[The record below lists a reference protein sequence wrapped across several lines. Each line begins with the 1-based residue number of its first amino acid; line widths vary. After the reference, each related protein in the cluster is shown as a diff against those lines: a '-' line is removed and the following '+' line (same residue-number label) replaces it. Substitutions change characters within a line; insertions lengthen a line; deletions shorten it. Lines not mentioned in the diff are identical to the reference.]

1 MTAHPRVIVASP
13 DPIECGVVCEW
24 LREEHFEPIRRSDPR
39 TACEEMQ
46 NRPFDLL
53 IADELFVFRHQLHQL
68 SRARKPNMPTVVIGD
83 GASADARESRS
94 RQVMYLTRPLDRS
107 LFVCTVALAIADGR
121 PVRCSVRKPVERVN
135 AIVNGVSSHI
145 IDVSNE
151 GLRLEIPR
159 ERGAVPL
166 PYFNVLVPLIGVA
179 VTFQRMWMRPASA
192 DQADAWWCGG
202 ALVRNQAR
210 SEQAWRSVVE
220 TISVPGGTRSAS
232 PRVL

>member
-1 MTAHPRVIVASP
+1 MTPHPRVIVASP

-24 LREEHFEPIRRSDPR
+24 LREEHLEPIRRSDPR
-39 TACEEMQ
+39 TAHQEIQ
-46 NRPFDLL
+46 TRPFDLL

-68 SRARKPNMPTVVIGD
+68 FRARRPNMPTVVIGD
-83 GASADARESRS
+83 GAAADECESRS
-94 RQVMYLTRPLDRS
+94 RQIMYLTRPLDRG
-107 LFVCTVALAIADGR
+107 LFVCTVSLAMADGR
-121 PVRCSVRKPVERVN
+121 PVRCSIRKPVQRVN

-159 ERGAVPL
+159 ERGSVPP

-179 VTFQRMWMRPASA
+179 VTFQRMWMRPTTAERA
-192 DQADAWWCGG
+192 NAWWCGG

-220 TISVPGGTRSAS
+220 TLSVPAPQTAGRTRA
-232 PRVL
+232 L